1 MKIFRILSPGKP
13 KQLALPGSSKEFYK
27 GLKMSFS
34 KFQKYCI
41 LPFLIYIKSNT
52 KLVCLHILLHQNFP
66 HHFPCHCVCVCV
78 CVCVL
83 FSHVWL
89 FATPWTVACQA
100 PLSMEFSKQEYWS
113 GLLFLSLGNLLPPGV
128 EPRSP
133 ALQTDSWPSEPP
145 RSPSIF
151 TTIAPNNAFFLRTL
165 KVIHCIVLQCELFFH
180 VNAFYTLFDISIP
193 NSDHSLLS
201 LKSMTVHTAN

>member
-34 KFQKYCI
+34 NSRNIAFCHFSFISNQIPNLFTFTFSCI
-41 LPFLIYIKSNT
+41 RT
-52 KLVCLHILLHQNFP
+52 FP
-66 HHFPCHCVCVCV
+66 TISIVTVCVCV

-89 FATPWTVACQA
+89 SATPWTIACQA

-113 GLLFLSLGNLLPPGV
+113 GLLLLSLGNLLPPGI

-145 RSPSIF
+145 GRPSIF

-165 KVIHCIVLQCELFFH
+165 KVIHWIVLQCELFFH
-180 VNAFYTLFDISIP
+180 VNAFYTLFDIPIA